1 MFREIRTK
9 ERITDRV
16 EEKKKAYQ
24 EIKPKTD
31 ITDEEANDFWKSMMQ
46 NFNNED

>member
-9 ERITDRV
+9 ERITDHI
-16 EEKKKAYQ
+16 EKKKAYQ

-31 ITDEEANDFWKSMMQ
+31 ITVEEANDFWKSMMQ